1 MEFSFLVK
9 NFCKRYPGE
18 YISLMSANKEAKTYR
33 FDECKIN
40 TFLHC
45 KFLIKLTKLKKSI
58 KLLKELFEKDHIV
71 DSNVKLRAC
80 IKNGI
85 YYQELVRILIGVCGL
100 QVNIDSVDERGEVV
114 LEISGD
120 VASEDVSLAIN
131 MLAPHAEEL
140 LDFST
145 QFSDGINGIMQ
156 IITVIEIDEAL
167 RRRRF

>member
-1 MEFSFLVK
+1 M
-9 NFCKRYPGE
+9 
-18 YISLMSANKEAKTYR
+18 
-33 FDECKIN
+33 
-40 TFLHC
+40 
-45 KFLIKLTKLKKSI
+45 
-58 KLLKELFEKDHIV
+58 
-71 DSNVKLRAC
+71 
-80 IKNGI
+80 
-85 YYQELVRILIGVCGL
+85 

-145 QFSDGINGIMQ
+145 QFSDGISGIME

-167 RRRRF
+167 KRRRS